1 MRRKLFS
8 ARRVSRSPIRSGA
21 SLQLERLLRS
31 DPDLGSGLATV
42 HGQATVKIRVR
53 SEQTLEREP
62 SLRLEGRRQPTQWRR
77 AAWSTR
83 TLSWLIL
90 GESSSKE
97 RFAVVDAVPTPTP
110 TPLLDAIRARAEICV
125 LRTTLSAEMACGVCA
140 ANVRCLELDR
150 VCMCID
156 LVLSSSIDHTVSFYD
171 DSDVLTPSLLLA
183 NLLPEPCQNLC
194 QKVDQCLLRS
204 LSWAP
209 AMP

>member
-1 MRRKLFS
+1 MA
-8 ARRVSRSPIRSGA
+8 ARG
-21 SLQLERLLRS
+21 
-31 DPDLGSGLATV
+31 T
-42 HGQATVKIRVR
+42 
-53 SEQTLEREP
+53 
-62 SLRLEGRRQPTQWRR
+62 
-77 AAWSTR
+77 WSTR

-156 LVLSSSIDHTVSFYD
+156 LVSSSSIDHTVSFYD
-171 DSDVLTPSLLLA
+171 DSDVLTPSLFLLD
-183 NLLPEPCQNLC
+183 PTYDRGPTTVTSHC
-194 QKVDQCLLRS
+194 V
-204 LSWAP
+204 WARP
-209 AMP
+209 FTAPVRL

>member
-1 MRRKLFS
+1 MSRQTGEMEATSTVRTQASDTVDIIRETPDRSASYTNVLKRRMRWVDIDAAMSIRDPHFAQISKL
-8 ARRVSRSPIRSGA
+8 A
-21 SLQLERLLRS
+21 
-31 DPDLGSGLATV
+31 
-42 HGQATVKIRVR
+42 
-53 SEQTLEREP
+53 
-62 SLRLEGRRQPTQWRR
+62 RR

-140 ANVRCLELDR
+140 ANVRCLELER
-150 VCMCID
+150 VCMRID

-171 DSDVLTPSLLLA
+171 DSDVLTPSLFSTRPLT
-183 NLLPEPCQNLC
+183 
-194 QKVDQCLLRS
+194 
-204 LSWAP
+204 
-209 AMP
+209 